1 MKLVIVESPTKART
15 IKKYLGKDF
24 DVVASIG
31 HIRDLTTSGEGN
43 LGIDIKNDFMPI
55 YEIPS
60 SKKRT
65 VEKLKK
71 AVEKA
76 DEVYLATDPDREGEA
91 ISWHLAQVLDLPVE
105 TTPRLEFHEITYHA
119 VNNAL
124 KEPRLID
131 LKLVQSQETR
141 RILDRIIGFKL
152 SNLLKQKI
160 DSISAGR
167 VQSVALKLIVD
178 REKEIETF
186 IKEEYW
192 NFYVSFKDNKDK
204 RKKVKAKL
212 IKIDDNDFRITN
224 KDDAQK
230 IEERIPSILKV
241 KEASEDEAK
250 HHSRPA
256 FTTSTLQIEAA
267 KLYNFTS
274 KKTMKIAQELY
285 EGIKIGDKT
294 TGLITYMRTDS
305 IRLSPVFINSCK
317 EYINSSFGE
326 NYVGTA
332 KVNSSKNNVQ
342 NAHEAIRPTDV
353 TLNPEEIKEYLSD
366 DQYKL
371 YRLIYYRTLASMMTP
386 RISMDQ
392 KFIFNG
398 NGLDF
403 EVKASRTIF
412 DGYSKVYSEFQKL
425 EKDKEYGFEVN
436 DEVEVIEKESE
447 QEWTKPPYR
456 YNEARLIKELEDLNI
471 GRPSTYA
478 TILDTIKDRKRDYV
492 KFQGNNLVPTDQGR
506 LTVEQLDRYF
516 SSIINVD
523 YTAKMENQLDKIALG
538 EFTKS
543 ETLNEFYHQF
553 IDLYS
558 YAFEHME
565 KIEPKRVGEKC
576 PNCGNELIYKK
587 GRYGEFIGCSSYPNC
602 TYIRKIEKPIPENAK
617 VCPKCKTGHLIIK
630 RGKYS
635 SFLGCSNYPNC
646 DYSEKLYFRKK
657 K

>member
-212 IKIDDNDFRITN
+212 IKIDDNDFKITN

-317 EYINSSFGE
+317 EYINSRFGE